1 MLDGNDLIKD
11 PSKFSI
17 QLREERW
24 PEMDPHDRK
33 SVDFLFVNAARGGHA
48 ETLQHMLDRYAYPR
62 TALHDAIDEAIT
74 HGSTATVRLLLDRFP
89 DIVGL
94 DSCSSHGGTALTAA
108 LRIEARAAARAITE
122 LLLQRGADP
131 NKRSASGLPMEY
143 ALTASW
149 PELAPLLVK
158 YGAEPFSLE
167 EELRLLPRA
176 AHQGRLE
183 AVSRLVERGAD
194 VGTDCLAAPFKGTP
208 LLNAV
213 LAGHVDVAEYLL
225 RAGADPNQ
233 RTGFDGKT
241 VLQVAL
247 AHAARMNREDIGKVL
262 RVHGARESP

>member
-62 TALHDAIDEAIT
+62 TALHDAIDGAIT

-94 DSCSSHGGTALTAA
+94 DSCSSRGGTALTAA
-108 LRIEARAAARAITE
+108 LRIEARAAARATTE

-131 NKRSASGLPMEY
+131 NKRSASGLPMEC
-143 ALTASW
+143 A
-149 PELAPLLVK
+149 
-158 YGAEPFSLE
+158 YGVEPFSLE

-183 AVSRLVERGAD
+183 A
-194 VGTDCLAAPFKGTP
+194 GTP

-247 AHAARMNREDIGKVL
+247 AHAARMNREDMAKVL
-262 RVHGARESP
+262 RVYGARESP